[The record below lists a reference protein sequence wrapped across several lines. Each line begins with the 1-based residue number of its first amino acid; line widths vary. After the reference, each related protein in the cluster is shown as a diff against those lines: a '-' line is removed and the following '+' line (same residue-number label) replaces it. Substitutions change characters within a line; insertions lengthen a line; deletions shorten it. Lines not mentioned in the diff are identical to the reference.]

1 MSIMKHTFFNEK
13 HTEKETQCLLRQPFA
28 RPNNRQVL
36 KEFMKKMILLLIYR
50 GKLQFQEVD
59 FNMKVPNR

>member
-36 KEFMKKMILLLIYR
+36 KEFMKKNDFVTYLQ
-50 GKLQFQEVD
+50 GKIV
-59 FNMKVPNR
+59 VPRSRF

>member
-36 KEFMKKMILLLIYR
+36 KEFMTKNDFVTYLQ
-50 GKLQFQEVD
+50 GKIV
-59 FNMKVPNR
+59 VPRSRF